1 MELFIYANGFATAY
15 FIIQSIYLW
24 RRDDKRR
31 IIRILSISYL
41 LWAVMLIKDLWL
53 AFPQHY
59 TEDWLRAIAFADGL
73 TVVSY
78 AMILLE
84 LTSPS
89 WVTAR
94 RVAWLAAP
102 FPLFYLWAWMDGG
115 EWSYYVYMVFIILYA
130 LTALGVATK
139 WAQRYIR
146 YVRQNYSYLKG
157 VDISWV
163 SYTFAFYIT
172 LQLVWLLITVVG
184 SPVEDAIYYL
194 MTVVF
199 WELFLRKCL
208 TLQPLS
214 YKEMAE
220 MVEEQNLRKHPLPS
234 YYSFATNF
242 ERVMIEE
249 QIYLR
254 SDLKLGDLAKRF
266 NTNRTY
272 LSTYFTNVVKQ
283 TFYDYINGLRIEQ
296 KGIPLMKEHPEYSLD
311 YVAEQ
316 SGFNSQS
323 TFRRAFKKKTGQ
335 TPREFLSELGNDNER

>member
-1 MELFIYANGFATAY
+1 
-15 FIIQSIYLW
+15 
-24 RRDDKRR
+24 
-31 IIRILSISYL
+31 
-41 LWAVMLIKDLWL
+41 
-53 AFPQHY
+53 
-59 TEDWLRAIAFADGL
+59 
-73 TVVSY
+73 
-78 AMILLE
+78 
-84 LTSPS
+84 
-89 WVTAR
+89 
-94 RVAWLAAP
+94 
-102 FPLFYLWAWMDGG
+102 
-115 EWSYYVYMVFIILYA
+115 
-130 LTALGVATK
+130 
-139 WAQRYIR
+139 
-146 YVRQNYSYLKG
+146 VRQNYSYLKG

-220 MVEEQNLRKHPLPS
+220 MVEEQNLRKQPLPS